1 MTIPLLLL
9 AFLAAPTD
17 RAWTAQ
23 EPELPARIDL
33 EASTEPNGDLGL
45 HQIGACCHTADFT
58 PEAPAGVSELPEQA
72 GPNRRF
78 AVLELAGSPMA
89 ILLEDPPVAPGEEPP
104 PEGAVLVRLDL
115 DLDGDLAEERLIWC
129 HGSRNCGPFR
139 AELPHGDAI
148 VPYHLSLRNVGTP
161 EHPSLWYYR
170 AGALVGELGGRAIA
184 VLDDDTSGI
193 YGDPE
198 DVVVFD
204 LDGDGVLDGGPEGAE
219 RQLFGHPIPWGDG
232 YFRVVEVD
240 PTAGS
245 MTLRRAEERELRYRI
260 TDARSGGPV
269 PGTRVAF
276 YPGPFAA
283 ESGPD
288 GVATL
293 RRPEGTPHFVTAWAG
308 GYWGAVWGPG
318 QRAGGSAG
326 REISLEPGPCVP
338 DAMIW
343 CGRETL
349 EASAVGRSEIDLESG
364 VVGGRVGP
372 SPGPVDFGWYVPP
385 EGMQVHFR
393 NEARL
398 AALGEVDFDDV
409 GPEDLAAASY
419 DLKRVF
425 GDSTCDRPVG
435 DGDGPRVRAGQVL
448 GVRTTEGNFAK
459 VRIDS
464 CGWFLEIRWIVYRSV
479 SGTAA
484 RPKGISG

>member
-17 RAWTAQ
+17 RAGTAQ

-260 TDARSGGPV
+260 TDARTKELP
-269 PGTRVAF
+269 PLFLLQLHRV
-276 YPGPFAA
+276 
-283 ESGPD
+283 
-288 GVATL
+288 
-293 RRPEGTPHFVTAWAG
+293 
-308 GYWGAVWGPG
+308 
-318 QRAGGSAG
+318 
-326 REISLEPGPCVP
+326 
-338 DAMIW
+338 
-343 CGRETL
+343 
-349 EASAVGRSEIDLESG
+349 IDLT
-364 VVGGRVGP
+364 
-372 SPGPVDFGWYVPP
+372 
-385 EGMQVHFR
+385 Q
-393 NEARL
+393 
-398 AALGEVDFDDV
+398 
-409 GPEDLAAASY
+409 
-419 DLKRVF
+419 
-425 GDSTCDRPVG
+425 
-435 DGDGPRVRAGQVL
+435 
-448 GVRTTEGNFAK
+448 K
-459 VRIDS
+459 V
-464 CGWFLEIRWIVYRSV
+464 
-479 SGTAA
+479 
-484 RPKGISG
+484 